1 LGDVHSKHK
10 KKNTHTDTHTH
21 TTLSLSHTHT
31 GGRFFSP
38 QYQAQATWT
47 VIDQDKIYIDW
58 GNYGEYEL
66 ALNGSANPP
75 VFEGS
80 YKGKPTNWRKMALK
94 RPFTVAEMKL
104 LDSEWDFQH
113 AGGSF
118 AVEFRATISEDLI
131 QGLNTGNIRW
141 H

>member
-1 LGDVHSKHK
+1 MQLYIHISMRVHTYQPLHTC
-10 KKNTHTDTHTH
+10 THAMCIHT
-21 TTLSLSHTHT
+21 HTHT

-47 VIDQDKIYIDW
+47 IIDQDKVYIDW

-66 ALNGSANPP
+66 AMTTASPP
-75 VFEGS
+75 AFEGS

-118 AVEFRATISEDLI
+118 AVEFRATIPETTSV
-131 QGLNTGNIRW
+131 
-141 H
+141 